1 MNWAA
6 LFLSVGLVAPVVARA
21 QQPSPNTA
29 NKESK
34 QQAVTL
40 RACVQQGTHGS
51 IGNLS
56 QIEAIAPGNFAEG
69 RTVLYWFHKN
79 VAAFKDQVGRLV
91 EIDAVVAEVI
101 EGPLEL
107 KATDGV
113 FAEIQVASA
122 SALASANS
130 VPRAVGTSGNAPD
143 VAVATAGAA
152 DAAESEA
159 APIVVKAE
167 VSRLRMVGTCR

>member
-113 FAEIQVASA
+113 FAEIQVPSA
-122 SALASANS
+122 SALASNS

-152 DAAESEA
+152 DAAEPEA
-159 APIVVKAE
+159 SPIVVKAE